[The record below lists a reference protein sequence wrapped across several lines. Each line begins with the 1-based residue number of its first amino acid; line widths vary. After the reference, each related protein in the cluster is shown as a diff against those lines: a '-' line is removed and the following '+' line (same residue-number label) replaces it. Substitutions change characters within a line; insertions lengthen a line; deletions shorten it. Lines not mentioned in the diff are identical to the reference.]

1 MLSSMTFTRARTP
14 STVVVIGSV
23 VIFVFEKLL
32 FSCMQS
38 GAWVAY
44 ARDTKA
50 ELGTEWG
57 FHGSAFVFEVDL
69 LLFQETMRE
78 EGKSSFRP

>member
-1 MLSSMTFTRARTP
+1 
-14 STVVVIGSV
+14 
-23 VIFVFEKLL
+23 
-32 FSCMQS
+32 
-38 GAWVAY
+38 VAY

-50 ELGTEWG
+50 ELEIGRG

-69 LLFQETMRE
+69 LLFHVTMRE